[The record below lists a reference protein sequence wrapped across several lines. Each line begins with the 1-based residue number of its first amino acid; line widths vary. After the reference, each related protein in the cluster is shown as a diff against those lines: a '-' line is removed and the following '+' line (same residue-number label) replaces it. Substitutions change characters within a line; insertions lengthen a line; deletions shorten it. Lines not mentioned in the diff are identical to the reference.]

1 MGLGYGYGFG
11 FRGSFRVLPLSCP
24 LCLDVGTVQWW
35 RSVGQAGLGDNYP
48 RLPRDSNSQC
58 FSSQSPRKER
68 GAYTF
73 LYPFNLSGSGT
84 PSERYTMIG
93 AKPTKV
99 AIKKRKRRH
108 MQRLR
113 RTFRGVI
120 KRGRTSPSY
129 RKSAAIVEEK
139 GLTKSVALSASRC
152 ELANQT
158 SYWIRPALI
167 ALLTPHVLAKV
178 TLVRTDRQ
186 FSTITYK
193 QNYRHLRTFQAS
205 MVYSVPSAQLQNSS
219 PRWRNPPSACLAP
232 LVPSKRSP
240 DPSLLPTV
248 CRLHNLDS

>member
-11 FRGSFRVLPLSCP
+11 FRGRFRVLPLSRP
-24 LCLDVGTVQWW
+24 LRLDVDTVQRW
-35 RSVGQAGLGDNYP
+35 RFVDRTGLGDNYP
-48 RLPRDSNSQC
+48 RLPGDSGERSQHFNSQ
-58 FSSQSPRKER
+58 SAGKER

-73 LYPFNLSGSGT
+73 LYPFSLSGNGT

-139 GLTKSVALSASRC
+139 GVDEKRC
-152 ELANQT
+152 PVGQ
-158 SYWIRPALI
+158 P
-167 ALLTPHVLAKV
+167 
-178 TLVRTDRQ
+178 
-186 FSTITYK
+186 
-193 QNYRHLRTFQAS
+193 
-205 MVYSVPSAQLQNSS
+205 M
-219 PRWRNPPSACLAP
+219 
-232 LVPSKRSP
+232 
-240 DPSLLPTV
+240 
-248 CRLHNLDS
+248 